1 MIGIMSK
8 KISMIPY
15 LLILASFLFVSEGFP
30 QYYVS
35 LKGND
40 KHNGTHDAPFRTIK
54 KGCSVLNAGDTLIV
68 APGNYGYEYAIRIS
82 TSGTKEKPV
91 VVMAE
96 KPGSVF
102 LKGPRKEGE
111 EDLYLDDWGE
121 GSAIIVDN
129 SSYVV
134 VDGFHISDYEVGI
147 NIGGPRN
154 KDIKNPHH
162 VTVKRCILKENGGI
176 GIETYK
182 TDSVYIY
189 DCQFISDKI
198 KKYDGKHEYL
208 ISIQDYGCN
217 FYGSTGTIVEN
228 NYFYG
233 AHHQA
238 LSFKEGNKN
247 CIARRN
253 IFEGAQYTAIY
264 LGQNRRADARP
275 DNQNPMC
282 SNLLAEYNIVRPA
295 KGYRV
300 KSPIRVE
307 NTENAVIR
315 YNYFEGFDET
325 NKTAGINVWDEAL
338 GKIEIYNN
346 ILAFGQDNTYSAGID
361 LELGGSSETSVDIH
375 HNTFYRLVKDL
386 ELDRYRG
393 DNTEGYKYYKNIVCE
408 CKHHSGDDADNFYGD
423 PQFKFGEPQQL
434 SIPDSPSKPDFETY
448 YKKLTAPFRLKK
460 GTPAQGYGVQFK

>member
-1 MIGIMSK
+1 MYNKTKFIGTTLSVVFFFTL
-8 KISMIPY
+8 S
-15 LLILASFLFVSEGFP
+15 LFAKT
-30 QYYVS
+30 YHVS

-40 KHNGTHDAPFRTIK
+40 NNNGSKNSPFRTLK
-54 KGCSVLNAGDTLIV
+54 KGVTLLTAGDTLIV
-68 APGNYGYEYAIRIS
+68 EAGNYGYEYNIRIS
-82 TSGTKEKPV
+82 NSGTPEKPI

-102 LKGPRKEGE
+102 LKGPRKKGE
-111 EDLYLDDWGE
+111 EELYLDDWGE
-121 GSAIIVDN
+121 GSAIVIDN

-134 VDGFHISDYEVGI
+134 LDGFHVSDYEVGI
-147 NIGGPRN
+147 NVGGPGN
-154 KDIKNPHH
+154 KDAAQKPHY
-162 VTVKRCILKENGGI
+162 VTVKRCILEKNGAI

-198 KKYDGKHEYL
+198 KKSDGKHEYL
-208 ISIQDYGCN
+208 VSIQDYGCN
-217 FYGSTGTIVEN
+217 FYGSTGTIIEN

-238 LSFKEGNKN
+238 LSFKEGNKD
-247 CIARRN
+247 CIVKKN

-264 LGQNRRADARP
+264 FGQNRRADARP

-282 SNLLAEYNIVRPA
+282 SNLTAEYNIVRPA

-315 YNYFEGFDET
+315 YNYFEGFDKT
-325 NKTAGINVWDEAL
+325 GKTAGINVWDEAL
-338 GKIEIYNN
+338 GNIEIYNN
-346 ILAFGQDNTYSAGID
+346 ILAFGQDNTHSAGIN
-361 LELGGSSETSVDIH
+361 LELGGSSEVSVDIH
-375 HNTFYRLVKDL
+375 NNTFYRLVKDL
-386 ELDRYRG
+386 ELDWYRG
-393 DNTEGYKYYKNIVCE
+393 DNTEGYKYYKNIVCK
-408 CKHHSGDDADNFYGD
+408 CKHHSGDDADNFYGE

-434 SIPDSPSKPDFETY
+434 PISDSPSKPDFEIY
-448 YKKLTAPFRLKK
+448 YKKLTDPFRLKE
-460 GTPAQGYGVQFK
+460 GTPAQGFGVQFK